1 MRRKTVFQKT
11 AAIVI
16 AGAVAVSTAACGN
29 EMGNQNST
37 EQSKAPAS
45 TAPADTTESEA
56 QSERVKVTALS
67 TWAVSDIRPVKD
79 QTLVGQW
86 LEEQLNMDLELVTIP
101 SEGVTTKVNA
111 LAASG
116 DLPTILFKTG
126 DTSDIAKVNE
136 LGEKGVFLN
145 VMDYLDKVPNYA
157 KYLEDDFIRRELSNT
172 EGNVYAFAK
181 VYTDE
186 NIMYTTP
193 IIRQDLLEG
202 SEYSHQE
209 IQTID
214 DLTEVL
220 VYLTEKMGTPA
231 WIQRNGFNAFME
243 KSGLLWNLDHDTFYD
258 YEQDAFTHPALEE
271 RTKAYVE
278 WLRDLRSRGV
288 IHPDWAI
295 MTDETWEGLL
305 ASDKGFFTIDRMSII
320 GDNNFSEDFDW
331 QPVDYPA
338 INGKAYLQPNQAK
351 TMPTTAWVINAKAGQ
366 EEIDKALEFMD
377 FLYDE
382 KNHEVLTMG
391 FEGKTYTKEDA
402 NTMAGIRWLIQIY
415 GENADDPNAEFL
427 YQHGIQSFTRLQ
439 TPIDM
444 KSFPGTYPEV
454 MYQQIDHIK
463 EKQNGFRPSAPTVAF
478 TDEIRTRLT
487 TQETSLN
494 TYFDEQIIKFI
505 EGERSMDEWDA
516 FVGEMKQK
524 GVEEVVGY
532 YNTAYADYKAR

>member
-1 MRRKTVFQKT
+1 MRRQALLHR
-11 AAIVI
+11 AAAVVM
-16 AGAVAVSTAACGN
+16 AGAVAVSAAACQDASGN
-29 EMGNQNST
+29 PGRADGNKTNADAVSQEST
-37 EQSKAPAS
+37 G
-45 TAPADTTESEA
+45 TGES
-56 QSERVKVTALS
+56 SEPVKVTALS

-101 SEGVTTKVNA
+101 TEGVTTKVNA
-111 LAASG
+111 LAASN

-202 SEYSHQE
+202 SEYSSTGIE
-209 IQTID
+209 TIE
-214 DLTEVL
+214 DLTDVL

-231 WIQRNGFNAFME
+231 WIQRKGFNTFME
-243 KSGLLWNLDHDTFYD
+243 KSGLLWNLNHVTFYD
-258 YEQDAFTHPALEE
+258 YEKDAFTHPVLEE
-271 RTKAYVE
+271 RTKAYIE
-278 WLRDLRSRGV
+278 WLRELRSRGV

-320 GDNNFSEDFDW
+320 GDNNFSETFDW
-331 QPVDYPA
+331 QPVDYPK
-338 INGKAYLQPNQAK
+338 IDGKAYLQPNQAK
-351 TMPTTAWVINAKAGQ
+351 TLPSTAWVINAKAGQ
-366 EEIDKALEFMD
+366 AEIDKALEFMD

-382 KNHEVLTMG
+382 KNHEILTLG
-391 FEGKTYTKEDA
+391 IEGKTYTREDA

-415 GENADDPNAEFL
+415 GENADNPDAEFL

-444 KSFPGTYPEV
+444 TSFPGTYPEV
-454 MYQQIDHIK
+454 MYAQIEHIK
-463 EKQNGFRPSAPTVAF
+463 EKQNGFRPAAPTVAF
-478 TDEIRTRLT
+478 TDEIRARLT

-494 TYFDEQIIKFI
+494 TFFDEQIIKFV

-516 FVGEMKQK
+516 FVAEMKEK

-532 YNTAYADYKAR
+532 YNAAYADYKTR